1 MAVVFVNLLRLSPSH
16 HRMMDFAERP
26 VTSAFGYPLLARSV
40 NGRKLFATQLDSRRG
55 LKPSATVCPFKGVEI
70 TSRGVNERSER
81 VKRWQREREREREKD
96 RMQTFSK
103 VQVGSESFK
112 VPGSRSRGHSCPYGS
127 VGSLRLEFSCSHPIE
142 SVMPIHYLANL
153 LFLPLFLQTSSP
165 SSPVSQGRGTVTVAK
180 GQGKVKYR

>member
-1 MAVVFVNLLRLSPSH
+1 MRSRWTTEVLEGEERKKVKAQAPMAVVFVNLLRLSPSH

-81 VKRWQREREREREKD
+81 VKR
-96 RMQTFSK
+96 
-103 VQVGSESFK
+103 
-112 VPGSRSRGHSCPYGS
+112 
-127 VGSLRLEFSCSHPIE
+127 
-142 SVMPIHYLANL
+142 
-153 LFLPLFLQTSSP
+153 
-165 SSPVSQGRGTVTVAK
+165 
-180 GQGKVKYR
+180 